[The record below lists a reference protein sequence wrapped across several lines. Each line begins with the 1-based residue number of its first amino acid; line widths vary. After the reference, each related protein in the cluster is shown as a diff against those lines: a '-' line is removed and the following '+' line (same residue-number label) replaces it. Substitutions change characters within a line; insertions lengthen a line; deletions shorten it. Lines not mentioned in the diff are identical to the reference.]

1 LSGREYVYV
10 WADGVHFNIRL
21 DDDRPCTLVIIGAHE
36 DGQKEL
42 LAAGDGY
49 RESAESCIPNNST

>member
-1 LSGREYVYV
+1 
-10 WADGVHFNIRL
+10 VHFNIRL